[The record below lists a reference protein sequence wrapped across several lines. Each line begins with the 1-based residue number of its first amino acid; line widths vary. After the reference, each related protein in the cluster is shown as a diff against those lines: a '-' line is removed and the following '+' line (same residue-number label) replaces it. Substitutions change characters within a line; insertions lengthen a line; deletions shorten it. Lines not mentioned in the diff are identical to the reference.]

1 MKTIP
6 PHPQNAGQILD
17 AYFLEV
23 RARLIEIAA
32 ALDRVDRA
40 PGRQALQNDPRFG
53 FITCSLSV
61 LQSAAPDRAKQI
73 QELYSIV

>member
-6 PHPQNAGQILD
+6 PNPQTAVRVLD

-32 ALDRVDRA
+32 TLDRVDRA
-40 PGRQALQNDPRFG
+40 SNRHELQNDPRLG
-53 FITCSLSV
+53 FIARSLAI
-61 LQSAAPDRAKQI
+61 LQSTAPDRARQI
-73 QELYSIV
+73 QELYSI

>member
-6 PHPQNAGQILD
+6 PNPPTASQVLD

-32 ALDRVDRA
+32 TLDRVDRA
-40 PGRQALQNDPRFG
+40 PGRQALQGDSRLD
-53 FITCSLSV
+53 FIARSLAV
-61 LQSAAPDRAKQI
+61 LQAAGPDRARQI
-73 QELYSIV
+73 QELYSIS